1 MSTRVLVVDDSITM
15 RALFTDV
22 LERTSGISVVGAA
35 ANADEARDMIKE
47 LKPDVL
53 TLDVEMPG
61 KSGLEFLE
69 ELMETTPMPVVMLST
84 LTQKGAQTSFKALEL
99 GAVDCFPKPQQA
111 TPAEF
116 DKIVDKL
123 GKLVIAAAGGKV
135 KAKAAKAAAPASA
148 LSERAFAWNGK
159 LVAMSASTGGVE
171 AATELLASFPANCPP
186 TIVLQQM
193 EAGFAEPFAAK
204 LNEKIK
210 PNVVV
215 ATDGMKLEQGTVY
228 IVADPDK
235 HAVIDRWPDASIRML
250 GNDPV
255 QGFRPSAD
263 LLFATIAKTA
273 KADGVG
279 MILTGMG
286 RDGANGLKAL
296 RGAGGKT
303 FAQDKDSC
311 MVYEAPAAAVAQ
323 GAVEQQLPLDG
334 LAAAALMATG
344 SIAKA
349 A

>member
-1 MSTRVLVVDDSITM
+1 MNTRVLVVDDSITM

-22 LERTSGISVVGAA
+22 LERSSGINVVGAA
-35 ANADEARDMIKE
+35 ANADEARDMIAA

-69 ELMETTPMPVVMLST
+69 ELMESNPMPVVMLST

-111 TPAEF
+111 TPEEF

-123 GKLVIAAAGGKV
+123 GKLVVAAANGKVRSKAVKAAAGTID
-135 KAKAAKAAAPASA
+135 
-148 LSERAFAWNGK
+148 LSEIPFEWNGK
-159 LVAMSASTGGVE
+159 LIAMSASTGGVE
-171 AATELLASFPANCPP
+171 AISELLAAFPVNCPP

-193 EAGFAEPFAAK
+193 EAGFAVPFTDKLDAA
-204 LNEKIK
+204 IK
-210 PNVVV
+210 PKVVV
-215 ATDGMKLEQGTVY
+215 ASDGLKLEQGTVY
-228 IVADPDK
+228 VVADPDK
-235 HAVIDRWPDASIRML
+235 HAVIDRWPDASIRLL

-273 KADGVG
+273 GANGVG

-286 RDGANGLKAL
+286 RDGAAGLKAL

-303 FAQDKDSC
+303 FCQDKDSC
-311 MVYEAPAAAVAQ
+311 MVHEAPAAAVAQ
-323 GAVEQQLPLDG
+323 GAVEQQLPLNG
-334 LAAAALMATG
+334 LAAATLGVAG
-344 SIAKA
+344 KFAKA

>member
-22 LERTSGISVVGAA
+22 LERTSGINVVGAA
-35 ANADEARDMIKE
+35 ANADEARDMIAQ

-61 KSGLEFLE
+61 KNGLEFLE
-69 ELMETTPMPVVMLST
+69 ELMESAPMPVIMLST
-84 LTQKGAQTSFKALEL
+84 LTQKGAQTSFRALEL

-123 GKLVIAAAGGKV
+123 GKLVIAAASGKV
-135 KAKAAKAAAPASA
+135 KAKSAKAPAAATSM
-148 LSERAFAWNGK
+148 SEARYDWNGK

-171 AATELLASFPANCPP
+171 AVSELLSSFPVNCPP

-193 EAGFAEPFAAK
+193 EAGFAEPFTAK
-204 LNEKIK
+204 LDERIK
-210 PNVVV
+210 PKVVV
-215 ATDGMKLEQGTVY
+215 ATDGVKLEQGTVY

-235 HAVIDRWPDASIRML
+235 HAVIDRWPDASIRLL

-273 KADGVG
+273 GANGIG

-303 FAQDKDSC
+303 FSQDKDSC
-311 MVYEAPAAAVAQ
+311 MVYEAPAAAMAQ
-323 GAVEQQLPLDG
+323 GAVEKQLPLDG
-334 LAAAALMATG
+334 LAAAALAAAG
-344 SIAKA
+344 SFAKA

>member
-1 MSTRVLVVDDSITM
+1 MTTRVLVVDDSITM

-22 LERTSGISVVGAA
+22 LERTEGISVVGAA
-35 ANADEARDMIKE
+35 ANADEAQDMIKE

-69 ELMETTPMPVVMLST
+69 ELMEVNPMPVVMLST

-135 KAKAAKAAAPASA
+135 KSKAAKAAAPATA
-148 LSERAFAWNGK
+148 LSERAFDWNGK

-171 AATELLASFPANCPP
+171 AVTELLSSFPANCPP

-193 EAGFAEPFAAK
+193 EAGFADPFAAK
-204 LNEKIK
+204 LNDKIK
-210 PNVVV
+210 PDVLV
-215 ATDGMKLEQGTVY
+215 AADGMKLEQGKVY
-228 IVADPDK
+228 IVADPSK
-235 HAVIDRWPDASIRML
+235 HAVIDRWPDASIRLL

-273 KADGVG
+273 KGEGIG

-296 RGAGGKT
+296 RAAGGKT

-311 MVYEAPAAAVAQ
+311 MVHEAPAAAVAQ
-323 GAVEQQLPLDG
+323 GAVEQQLPLEG
-334 LAAAALMATG
+334 LAAAALSAAGTL
-344 SIAKA
+344 AKA

>member
-22 LERTSGISVVGAA
+22 LERTSGINVVGAA
-35 ANADEARDMIKE
+35 ANADEARDMISE

-69 ELMETTPMPVVMLST
+69 ELMESNPMPVVMLST

-123 GKLVIAAAGGKV
+123 GKLVIAAASGKV
-135 KAKAAKAAAPASA
+135 KAKAVKEAAPVASI
-148 LSERAFAWNGK
+148 SERAYKWNGA

-171 AATELLASFPANCPP
+171 AIAELLASFPPNCPP

-193 EAGFAEPFAAK
+193 EAGFAEPFTAK

-215 ATDGMKLEQGTVY
+215 ASDGLKLEQGTVY
-228 IVADPDK
+228 IVADPAK
-235 HAVIDRWPDASIRML
+235 HAVIDRWPDASIRLL

-273 KADGVG
+273 GTNAVG

-323 GAVEQQLPLDG
+323 GAVGQQLPLDG
-334 LAAAALMATG
+334 LAAAALSAAGTL
-344 SIAKA
+344 AKA